1 MDQSWSKL
9 AGDKNE
15 RKIEGE
21 KRKFG
26 EFVNEAVDIV
36 LWISIVGRPRQ
47 LAVSVTGNEQSNGKA
62 ESFQR

>member
-1 MDQSWSKL
+1 MDQSWSNL

-15 RKIEGE
+15 RK
-21 KRKFG
+21 KNRRRKLG

-36 LWISIVGRPRQ
+36 LRISIVGGPRQ